1 MDDTVF
7 KTGDL
12 IVGGLLILTGAI
24 LHSHFRKD
32 PTQNARK
39 RLLSLGIILVGF
51 FLALGDF
58 FYSLAFK

>member
-1 MDDTVF
+1 MDDSVF
-7 KTGDL
+7 KIGNL

-32 PTQNARK
+32 PSRTARQ
-39 RLLSLGIILVGF
+39 RILSLGIMLIGF
-51 FLALGDF
+51 YLAMGEF

>member
-12 IVGGLLILTGAI
+12 IVGGLLVLTGAI

-32 PTQNARK
+32 PTKNARK
-39 RLLSLGIILVGF
+39 RLLSLGVILVGF

>member
-1 MDDTVF
+1 MDDRVF
-7 KTGDL
+7 KTGFL
-12 IVGGLLILTGAI
+12 MVGGVVILTGAI
-24 LHSHFRKD
+24 VHSHFRKD

-39 RLLSLGIILVGF
+39 RLLSLGIILIGF